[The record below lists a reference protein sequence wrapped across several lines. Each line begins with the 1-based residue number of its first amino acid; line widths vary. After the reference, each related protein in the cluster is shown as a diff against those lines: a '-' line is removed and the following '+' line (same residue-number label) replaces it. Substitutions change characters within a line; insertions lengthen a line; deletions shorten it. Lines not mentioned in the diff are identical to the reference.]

1 MEPTQTQS
9 MFVEAGQLIGERYKL
24 SRLLGAG
31 GFAKVFLAHDQS
43 IERDVA
49 IKFLDLRGVHGNDEM
64 VNTVLER
71 FRRESKL
78 AARIQH
84 RNVVQIYD
92 IGMVQQ
98 DIYRPYIVMELLEG
112 RSLHAQV
119 RNVGPLT
126 PSQGCVVAAQ
136 AARAVAALHDV
147 GLLHRD
153 VKPANVFLLQGER
166 IHAKRIDLGM
176 SMRVGETDPNVT
188 APGKVIGTP
197 SYMAPEVLR
206 GQNVGPAVDVFGIG
220 QTLYESLTGSPMI
233 APRKDIAATF
243 EAVLHE
249 PVSVPSARRPGVP
262 EAVDAVVRRACAKD
276 PARRYASAL
285 ALMEACEEAARI
297 AAAPE
302 GSA

>member
-1 MEPTQTQS
+1 MVLSPSALPQY
-9 MFVEAGQLIGERYKL
+9 GERLADRYRIDAEMARGGVGVVFRAMDLQERRPVAVKVL
-24 SRLLGAG
+24 PASLARGPTRARFLREVRHATEVPHPHLVRVTDAG
-31 GFAKVFLAHDQS
+31 FFAERRPFL
-43 IERDVA
+43 
-49 IKFLDLRGVHGNDEM
+49 
-64 VNTVLER
+64 
-71 FRRESKL
+71 
-78 AARIQH
+78 
-84 RNVVQIYD
+84 
-92 IGMVQQ
+92 
-98 DIYRPYIVMELLEG
+98 VMELLEG